1 MKTPKISAH
10 NAPAFCRHLQTL
22 SQLAGIDAPYPFE
35 LYATLLRLE
44 RKANRL
50 ATMDCNGEGN
60 PEQIE
65 KQLQKIEDKV
75 RELLPNVKT
84 FFINGDPRGYSL
96 KIGEA
101 EAKDLGIW
109 SDWGSYGILAPEF

>member
-60 PEQIE
+60 PEEIE
-65 KQLQKIEDKV
+65 KQLKKIENKV

-101 EAKDLGIW
+101 EAKELGMW

>member
-1 MKTPKISAH
+1 MKTFKINAH
-10 NAPAFCRHLQTL
+10 NAPAFCKHLQTL
-22 SQLAGIDAPYPFE
+22 SQLAGLDYPYPFE
-35 LYATLLRLE
+35 LFKTLQRLE

-60 PEQIE
+60 PDKIE
-65 KQLQKIEDKV
+65 KQLQKIEKKV

-96 KIGEA
+96 KVGED
-101 EAKDLGIW
+101 EAKSLGMW
-109 SDWGSYGILAPEF
+109 SDWGGYGILCPEF